1 MKRAVQALVVLL
13 SFALSFAAPA
23 AAAEGPK
30 LSLGYAYLK
39 YLETDGGDAPLGAY
53 LSGWGGGRTTL
64 ELDLAWHRDKEA
76 ETTFNTFTV
85 LAGPRF
91 AIGRT
96 DRPYFHLLGGARIDK
111 VSGSSN
117 TSWGGA
123 GGLGIDLGT
132 GYGSGIQI
140 RLGADFEIFWDHGE
154 NVKALRLTAGFTF

>member
-1 MKRAVQALVVLL
+1 MKRAVQALVVL
-13 SFALSFAAPA
+13 SSFAAPA

-39 YLETDGGDAPLGAY
+39 YLETGGGDAPLGAY

-76 ETTFNTFTV
+76 ETTLNTFTV

-132 GYGSGIQI
+132 GYRAAVQI

>member
-1 MKRAVQALVVLL
+1 MKRAAKALAILL
-13 SFALSFAAPA
+13 CFAAPA
-23 AAAEGPK
+23 AAADGPK

-39 YLETDGGDAPLGAY
+39 YLETGGGDAPLGAY
-53 LSGWGGGRTTL
+53 LSGWGTGRTTL
-64 ELDLAWHRDKEA
+64 ELDLAWHREKEGG
-76 ETTFNTFTV
+76 TTLNTFTV
-85 LAGPRF
+85 MAGPRF

-111 VSGSSN
+111 VSGSSS

-140 RLGADFEIFWDHGE
+140 RLGADFEIFFDQGE
-154 NVKALRLTAGFTF
+154 NLKALRLTAGFTF